1 MRALHSRRRSPR
13 AGLTSTRLSFSL
25 RDATADDHRPL
36 TSSAQIFVMFY
47 VTSDEDRPPLDG
59 GQRWFWRRLRYAPGP
74 PKSSDDVWR
83 GPPRGA
89 IGGRHRPGPNST
101 SPTRSSPHYASP
113 LPQHH

>member
-36 TSSAQIFVMFY
+36 SSSAQIFVRAHHLSCVCSRLTHLSSPQVTFY

-59 GQRWFWRRLRYAPGP
+59 GQRWFWRRL
-74 PKSSDDVWR
+74 
-83 GPPRGA
+83 
-89 IGGRHRPGPNST
+89 
-101 SPTRSSPHYASP
+101 
-113 LPQHH
+113 